1 MIVKVVEVD
10 SESLIFDN
18 GVRLYSNHDTDCCES
33 HWLCFNDLSL
43 EDFEGLEFDLSNDS
57 FFERVNGY
65 GIALKP
71 IFGHPVRVPGY
82 GSNNGYYSDQL
93 ELIVSNG
100 NDFTNTFDISE
111 CQDISVGYYR
121 DNIKL

>member
-18 GVRLYSNHDTDCCES
+18 GVMLYSDHEQDCCES
-33 HWLCFNDLSL
+33 HWLCFNDLSID
-43 EDFEGLEFDLSNDS
+43 DFEGLEFDLSNDS
-57 FFERVNGY
+57 FFERVEGY

-82 GSNNGYYSDQL
+82 GINNGYSSNL
-93 ELIVSNG
+93 ELIVSNH
-100 NDFTNTFDISE
+100 NDFIKTFDVSE
-111 CQDISVGYYR
+111 CQDI
-121 DNIKL
+121 N

>member
-1 MIVKVVEVD
+1 MIVRVVKVYSD
-10 SESLIFDN
+10 SLTFDN
-18 GVRLYSNHDTDCCES
+18 GVTLYSNHEQDCCES

-71 IFGHPVRVPGY
+71 IFGHPVRIPGY
-82 GSNNGYYSDQL
+82 GENNGYYSSDL
-93 ELIVSNG
+93 ELIISDG
-100 NDFTNTFDISE
+100 EGFEKTFDISE
-111 CQDISVGYYR
+111 CQAD
-121 DNIKL
+121 

>member
-1 MIVKVVEVD
+1 MIFKVVKVD

-18 GVRLYSNHDTDCCES
+18 GVLLYSNHDQDCCES

-43 EDFEGLEFDLSNDS
+43 EDFEGLEFDLSNDN
-57 FFERVNGY
+57 FFERVPEY

-82 GSNNGYYSDQL
+82 GSNNGYYSDRL
-93 ELIVSNG
+93 ELIVSNR
-100 NDFTNTFDISE
+100 NDFIKSFDISE
-111 CQDISVGYYR
+111 CQDKSNP
-121 DNIKL
+121 DN

>member
-82 GSNNGYYSDQL
+82 DSNNGYYSSEL
-93 ELIVSNG
+93 ELIVSNR
-100 NDFTNTFDISE
+100 NDFTKTFDISE
-111 CQDISVGYYR
+111 CQDISGG
-121 DNIKL
+121 

>member
-111 CQDISVGYYR
+111 CQDISGG
-121 DNIKL
+121 